1 MLDQIIRMV
10 EAPYLKKEPDKFGPG
25 DTVKVHLKTNEG
37 DKERVQIFQG
47 IVISIRGRGV
57 NRNFTVRKV
66 SQGIGVEKTFPLHSP
81 LVKQVEVVREG
92 KVRRAKIYYIRGKVG
107 KSARI
112 KEKKKIS
119 K

>member
-1 MLDQIIRMV
+1 
-10 EAPYLKKEPDKFGPG
+10 
-25 DTVKVHLKTNEG
+25 
-37 DKERVQIFQG
+37 
-47 IVISIRGRGV
+47 
-57 NRNFTVRKV
+57 
-66 SQGIGVEKTFPLHSP
+66 LHSP